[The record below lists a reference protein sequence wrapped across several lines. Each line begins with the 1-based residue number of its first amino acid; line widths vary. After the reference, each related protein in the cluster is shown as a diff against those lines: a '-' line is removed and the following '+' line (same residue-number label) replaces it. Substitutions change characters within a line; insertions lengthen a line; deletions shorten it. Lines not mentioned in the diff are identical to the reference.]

1 MASAVPLAGARR
13 SAQQP
18 PSRRL
23 ARPGAGR
30 QCLLRTFRAQA
41 PRQTPL
47 FVKCLPADRA
57 EVLRAEA
64 DGLAALA
71 ATQTV
76 RVPRVVACFE
86 AAGLAL
92 LAMEWLDFAPSPA
105 AGFGERF
112 GRALAALHA
121 ATPPGGGRFGWRR
134 DNWLGATPQY
144 NAWSAASARDGWIAF
159 VAERRLLPMAEGLG
173 EPLVA
178 AVRRVVELLPRLFDD
193 DGHVPRPSLIHGD
206 LWCGNWAAL
215 AGGGEPVIFDPA
227 VSVSDAEAELAMME
241 LFGAPPPG
249 FWPAYREAMLIAPGY
264 ARRRPL
270 YQLVHLLNHAHL
282 FGGGYRQQA
291 LSVAQALA
299 AQSATR

>member
-1 MASAVPLAGARR
+1 VLADLLSSRLPGAWRVQALDASAF
-13 SAQQP
+13 
-18 PSRRL
+18 
-23 ARPGAGR
+23 
-30 QCLLRTFRAQA
+30 CRTFRAEA
-41 PRQTPL
+41 PRQPPL
-47 FVKCLPADRA
+47 FVKSLPADRA
-57 EVLRAEA
+57 EVLHAEA

-76 RVPRVVACFE
+76 RVPRVVAAFE
-86 AAGLAL
+86 AGGLAL
-92 LAMEWLDFAPSPA
+92 LALEWLDFAPSPA

-134 DNWLGATPQY
+134 DNWLGATPQG
-144 NAWSAASARDGWIAF
+144 NAWSASSARDGWLAF
-159 VAERRLLPMAEGLG
+159 VAERRLRPMAEGLG

-178 AVRRVVELLPRLFDD
+178 AVRGVVDVLPRLFDD

-206 LWCGNWAAL
+206 LWSGNWAAL
-215 AGGGEPVIFDPA
+215 AGGEPVIFDPA

-249 FWPAYREAMLIAPGY
+249 FWPAYREALPVAPGY

-270 YQLVHLLNHAHL
+270 YQLVHLLNHARL

-291 LSVAQALA
+291 LAVAQALA
-299 AQSATR
+299 TQSATR